1 MRKLTHVWK
10 YYTKPQ
16 LKIHLVLKV
25 SKVPLA
31 SQSGGGAGRP
41 GNYLLQQQLAGVGFL
56 RFLRACGLGG
66 FGNVSLI
73 HDLFG
78 SCFRSRNN

>member
-10 YYTKPQ
+10 HYTKPQ

-31 SQSGGGAGRP
+31 SQSGGGAGHP
-41 GNYLLQQQLAGVGFL
+41 GNYLLQQQLAGVGFYVFFAL
-56 RFLRACGLGG
+56 VAWVGLEK
-66 FGNVSLI
+66 FS
-73 HDLFG
+73 
-78 SCFRSRNN
+78 